1 MLSTRHLSH
10 YGVQSLVTKTSVQ
23 HQVCEWNDVNSQC
36 LKYTYLMKQNKQNK
50 KISKQQQTNKEQKK
64 KETRGGGGGATCSK
78 NLIIIC
84 YIHLN

>member
-36 LKYTYLMKQNKQNK
+36 LKYTYLMKQNK